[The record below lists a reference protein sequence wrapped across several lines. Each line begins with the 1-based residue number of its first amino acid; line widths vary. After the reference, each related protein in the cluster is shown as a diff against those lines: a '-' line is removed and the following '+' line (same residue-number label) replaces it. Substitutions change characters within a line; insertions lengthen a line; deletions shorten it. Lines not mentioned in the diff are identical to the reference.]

1 MTNENNNINELVT
14 KDDDPTAALE
24 ILSNTEGAACI
35 EANAK
40 THNADETDDQ
50 GQPVGV
56 SVSALRS
63 DLVSRKKIIGRLQYD
78 IEQLHAKWLGL
89 EAEVSARESQ
99 TIQINKDLTATQKAI
114 ARNEKLIKKRDL
126 IIQALKAEIRQRDE
140 DYRLLK
146 THLDELM
153 LNSSDTTS
161 GVRDDAQASEELISR
176 LRRTEEYADSIRKQS
191 HDLIEENTS
200 AGREIE
206 SLSSRLTEGT
216 ERNAEVSKRLSTATS
231 DIEELQST
239 LSQIQKRHEDEIR
252 ILRFELGDA
261 QSTIIQT
268 EELTTQITSDL
279 VDARSFNAELERMLR
294 DAEEQSSDQIDQLQ
308 RQVAQLTRK
317 AGSFEQ
323 KLTAKSEAI
332 SVLLAEL
339 ANKSDQDDSI
349 GEIEGAIKDI
359 DDRMS
364 EHDISGDKVSRV
376 LVGTVEDKMLRF
388 PLFKNRLTIGRT
400 DDNDIQIKAVYVSR
414 RHAVIQ
420 TDGDVTR
427 IIDWGSKNGIQVNS
441 AKVTEHFLCHGDTL
455 LIGNARFR
463 YEERKKRDSH

>member
-1 MTNENNNINELVT
+1 
-14 KDDDPTAALE
+14 
-24 ILSNTEGAACI
+24 
-35 EANAK
+35 
-40 THNADETDDQ
+40 
-50 GQPVGV
+50 
-56 SVSALRS
+56 
-63 DLVSRKKIIGRLQYD
+63 
-78 IEQLHAKWLGL
+78 
-89 EAEVSARESQ
+89 
-99 TIQINKDLTATQKAI
+99 
-114 ARNEKLIKKRDL
+114 
-126 IIQALKAEIRQRDE
+126 
-140 DYRLLK
+140 
-146 THLDELM
+146 M

-161 GVRDDAQASEELISR
+161 DVRDDAQASEELISR

-268 EELTTQITSDL
+268 EELTTQIASDL

-349 GEIEGAIKDI
+349 GEIEGAIQDI

-364 EHDISGDKVSRV
+364 EHNISGDKVSRV